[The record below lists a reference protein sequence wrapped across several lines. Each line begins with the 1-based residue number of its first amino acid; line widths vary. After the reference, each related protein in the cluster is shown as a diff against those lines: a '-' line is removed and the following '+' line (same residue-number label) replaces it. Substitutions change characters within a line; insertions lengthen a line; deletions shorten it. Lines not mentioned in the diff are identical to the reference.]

1 MSAYKTLESRWHQ
14 ISNIGHALSILS
26 WDEATMMPSGGG
38 EARAKASAGLR
49 FIRHEMIIQKDTN
62 DLISKAKEQ
71 KDLNDWEIS
80 NLKLMEKNWRRAQCI
95 PSDLVRRSSEASS
108 RCEQA
113 WRKQRAENNWKEH
126 LPLLEEVLKTQ
137 LEAAKILSQNLEL
150 DPYDALLDQYEAG
163 LKSSEIDVLFGE
175 LRSQLPSIL
184 DAAILKQS
192 DFKIQEPKIMISPQK
207 QEALGRHLMKLFL
220 FDFEHGRLD
229 VSHHPFCGGVPDD
242 VRLTTRYDEK
252 NFISAVM
259 GVLHETGHARYEQN
273 LPKAWRDQP
282 VGDALGM
289 SVHES
294 QSLFIEMQI
303 CRSRE
308 FLKFLRPLLLKFFD
322 LDSKDPTWS
331 EENLYH
337 LYNKIERGYI
347 RVDADELTYP
357 LHILLRYE
365 IERDLIQGKLKL
377 KDLPELWNE
386 KMQSY
391 LGLST
396 QENFKDGCMQDIHWP
411 YGLFGYFPCYTL
423 GAMMA
428 AQWAEAIKEAIPNL
442 SSQIESGSFED
453 LQNWLRKNIHE
464 KGSLFSAPEL
474 VQQVTGKKLSSGSF
488 IQHLKTRYL

>member
-14 ISNIGHALSILS
+14 VSDIEHALSILS
-26 WDEATMMPSGGG
+26 WDEATMMPPGGG

-49 FIRHEMIIQKDTN
+49 AIRHDMIVQKEMS
-62 DLISKAKEQ
+62 DLIHRAKEE
-71 KDLNDWEIS
+71 KDLNHWQRS
-80 NLKLMEKNWRRAQCI
+80 NLDLIEKTWRRAQCI
-95 PSDLVRRSSEASS
+95 PSGLVRRASEAAS

-113 WRKQRAENNWKEH
+113 WRKQRAENNWSEH
-126 LPLLEEVLKTQ
+126 LPLLQEVLKTQ
-137 LEAAKILSQNLEL
+137 REMALILSENLQL
-150 DPYDALLDQYEAG
+150 DPYDSLLDQYEAG
-163 LKSSEIDVLFGE
+163 LKTSDIDHLFGE
-175 LRSQLPSIL
+175 LKAQLPSML
-184 DAAILKQS
+184 QAAMKNQAG
-192 DFKIQEPKIMISPQK
+192 FKIREPKELISPEK
-207 QEALGRHLMKLFL
+207 QEALGRHLMRLFL

-242 VRLTTRYDEK
+242 VRLTTRYDPK

-273 LPKAWRDQP
+273 LPKPWRGQP
-282 VGDALGM
+282 VGNALGM

-294 QSLFIEMQI
+294 QSLLIEMQV

-308 FLKFLRPLLLKFFD
+308 FLKFLRPLLIDFFE
-322 LDSKDPTWS
+322 LNSQEATWS

-337 LYNKIERGYI
+337 LYNKIEPGLI

-365 IERDLIQGKLKL
+365 IERDLIQGSLAL
-377 KDLPELWNE
+377 KDLPEIWNE

-396 QENFKDGCMQDIHWP
+396 EGDFKNGCMQDIHWP

-428 AQWAEAIKEAIPNL
+428 AQWAQTIQKALPDWT
-442 SSQIESGSFED
+442 SQIQSGSFAE
-453 LQNWLRKNIHE
+453 LQNWLKKNIHE
-464 KGSLFSAPEL
+464 KASLLPASEL
-474 VQQVTGKKLSSGSF
+474 ISEVTGMKLSSESF
-488 IQHLKTRYL
+488 LRHLKKRYL